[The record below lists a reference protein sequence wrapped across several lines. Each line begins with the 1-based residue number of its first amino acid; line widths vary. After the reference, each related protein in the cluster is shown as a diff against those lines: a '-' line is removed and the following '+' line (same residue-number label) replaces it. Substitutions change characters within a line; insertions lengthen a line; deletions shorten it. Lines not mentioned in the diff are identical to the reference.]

1 MIKSKTNTNTWKDRT
16 NKTVIRL
23 AIWTGLWVTT
33 MALAT
38 FGPEFIWGSNLLLT
52 IFAILLNLGI
62 GIGMIVANISHLK
75 VLDEMMQKIQL
86 EAMAL
91 ALGIGVVCGLN
102 YALLDTTNIIDFNAE
117 ISHLVI
123 LIALSYLAAIFVGY
137 RRYQ

>member
-1 MIKSKTNTNTWKDRT
+1 
-16 NKTVIRL
+16 
-23 AIWTGLWVTT
+23 